1 MLVKETSLWKKIVTI
16 RKNSSE
22 FPRPSFVQL
31 FHLIDDF
38 VSLAP
43 VARRPIIIVHLI
55 EDCRG
60 LGYHKSGTNEP
71 YKKYNTRPR
80 LFVPFFFTFFSLFFV
95 FFYTFFLFFFVFFF
109 SFCFITD
116 QRAARHI
123 SVLLLITRRCRVFFF
138 RLATSVYESSGP
150 GEGLRRGEGADP
162 SISL

>member
-1 MLVKETSLWKKIVTI
+1 MEENRHDSKKFKRIP
-16 RKNSSE
+16 SSIFRPTLPSNRRFC
-22 FPRPSFVQL
+22 FPRAGGTPA
-31 FHLIDDF
+31 HHH
-38 VSLAP
+38 
-43 VARRPIIIVHLI
+43 RPFN
-55 EDCRG
+55 RG
-60 LGYHKSGTNEP
+60 L
-71 YKKYNTRPR
+71 PR
-80 LFVPFFFTFFSLFFV
+80 TWLSQIWHERALQKIQYASATFCSFFFHIFSLFFV